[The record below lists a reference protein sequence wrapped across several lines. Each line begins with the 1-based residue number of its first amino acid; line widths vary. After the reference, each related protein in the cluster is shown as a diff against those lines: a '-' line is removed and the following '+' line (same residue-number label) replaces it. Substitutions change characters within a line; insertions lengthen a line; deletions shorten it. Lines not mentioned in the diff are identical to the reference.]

1 MCSYTYIQYYC
12 GCDYYMISDSVE
24 FCSNRIF
31 SGYSVDGWSNDMC
44 EKQAV
49 SFAGISR
56 FYCNEC
62 SEDHTLEYQ
71 LEEQ

>member
-49 SFAGISR
+49 NFAGISR
-56 FYCNEC
+56 FYCSDC

-71 LEEQ
+71 LEE